1 MNLLTCSCVS
11 LCSRGTA
18 QRCRVGDCE
27 LDLKPRG
34 QLDLFRDRLIKSL
47 TSPFERRSL
56 RQPSSRRPVLHTIA
70 VDELQPVDHPPA
82 QRRAAP
88 TGNAPAANA
97 PTGNAPAAN
106 AADLLVDARL
116 AALAVHSPRVSP
128 RSSPRSSPRRARP
141 LPLML
146 EAAAPRDALRRS
158 MPLA

>member
-1 MNLLTCSCVS
+1 M
-11 LCSRGTA
+11 CSRGTA

-97 PTGNAPAAN
+97 
-106 AADLLVDARL
+106 ADLLVDARL

>member
-1 MNLLTCSCVS
+1 M
-11 LCSRGTA
+11 CSRGTA

-88 TGNAPAANA
+88 TA
-97 PTGNAPAAN
+97 NAPAAN

-116 AALAVHSPRVSP
+116 AALLGLGQLV
-128 RSSPRSSPRRARP
+128 ARDG
-141 LPLML
+141 L
-146 EAAAPRDALRRS
+146 AL
-158 MPLA
+158 